1 MSRTKNKLELTWIGK
16 DKRPKLEPRILL
28 ENPEKSYHADHRVT
42 ENDIFDNKLIF
53 GDNLLA
59 LKALEQKYT
68 GLIKCIYI
76 DPPFNTGEAFDN
88 YDDGLEHSIWLG
100 LIYERARYLHNLL
113 SCEGTLF
120 VHIDDNEF
128 AYLTLILDEIFGRE
142 NRVSIVTFKQGSVTG
157 HKSINPGL
165 VTTTNYILV
174 YAKDK
179 NSWNPNR
186 LFTSRDRDS
195 RYSQFI
201 QNFEEN
207 YYDWQYAP
215 LSEALSHEFG
225 VPARQLK
232 KVLGGEYE
240 RKVNDFVI
248 KNAKRVIRTARP
260 DYKSVGQNVRD
271 AIDASK
277 ENPEQVLLLERDSH
291 SNMYFKNGER
301 LLFYKDKLKEID
313 GKLVSGEP
321 LSNLW
326 DDLLSNN
333 LHKEGGVKFPKGK
346 KPEALVKRVLELS
359 TDEGDLVL
367 DSFAGSGT
375 TAAVAHKM
383 NRRWITIELG
393 EQCDT
398 HILPRMKR
406 VVDGADK
413 DGVSKPLNWNGGGG
427 FRYYTIAPSLLEK
440 DQWGRWVINKEYN
453 PEMLSEAI
461 SKLEGFTFEP
471 SDTNYW
477 QHGFSTETDFIYVTT
492 QTLSTEQL
500 QLLSEEVGESR
511 TLLVCCSAFRCKP
524 DRFANLTLK
533 KIPKMVLSRCEWG
546 QDDYSL
552 NVENLPQMEADED
565 PEQTDLF
572 NGEGV

>member
-1 MSRTKNKLELTWIGK
+1 MAKKTKLELTWIGK
-16 DKRPKLEPRILL
+16 EKRPKLEPRILL
-28 ENPEKSYHADHRVT
+28 EESNKSYHAKQRVS
-42 ENDIFDNKLIF
+42 EKDIFDNKLIF

-59 LKALEQKYT
+59 LKALEQEYT
-68 GLIKCIYI
+68 ERVKCIYI

-100 LIYERARYLHNLL
+100 LMYERARHLHRLL
-113 SCEGTLF
+113 SNKGTLF

-128 AYLTLILDEIFGRE
+128 AYLTLILDEIFGRD
-142 NRVSIVTFKQGSVTG
+142 NRVSIITFKQGSVTG
-157 HKSINPGL
+157 HKAINPGL

-179 NSWNPNR
+179 SSWNPHR

-201 QNFEEN
+201 QN
-207 YYDWQYAP
+207 YDEHYSGWVYVP
-215 LSEALSHEFG
+215 LSEALSREFG

-232 KVLGGEYE
+232 KVLGGDYE
-240 RKVNDFVI
+240 PRVNEFVI
-248 KNAKRVIRTARP
+248 NNAKRVIRTARP
-260 DYKSVGQNVRD
+260 DYNSVGQNVRE

-277 ENPEQVLLLERDSH
+277 AEPEKVILLERENH
-291 SNMYFKNGER
+291 SDMYFKNGER

-346 KPEALVKRVLELS
+346 KPEALIKRVLELS

-383 NRRWITIELG
+383 NRKWISIELG
-393 EQCDT
+393 EHCET
-398 HILPRMKR
+398 HILPRMKS
-406 VVDGADK
+406 VIDGIDQ
-413 DGVSKPLNWNGGGG
+413 DGVSKSLQWRGGGG
-427 FRYYTIAPSLLEK
+427 FRYYTLAPSLLQK
-440 DQWGRWVINKEYN
+440 DKWDNWVINKDYN
-453 PEMLSEAI
+453 PEMLSQAI
-461 SKLEGFTFEP
+461 CKLEGFEYAP
-471 SDTNYW
+471 SEIEWWN
-477 QHGFSTETDFIYVTT
+477 HGFSSETDFIFVTT
-492 QTLSTEQL
+492 QNLSIEQL
-500 QLLSEEVGESR
+500 QQISDEVGGDR
-511 TLLVCCSAFRCKP
+511 TLLVCCSAFRCKS
-524 DRFANLTLK
+524 DRFENLTIK
-533 KIPKMVLSRCEWG
+533 KLPKMILSRCEWAH
-546 QDDYSL
+546 DDYSL
-552 NVENLPQMEADED
+552 NVENLPQMERE
-565 PEQTDLF
+565 PEQNSLF
-572 NGEGV
+572 DAIEEEE